1 MHDALQTPSIS
12 ERAFTLQSKNYDA
25 NEIGH
30 PILTWMRSR
39 VRRHAMKFLKPS
51 DAILDINAGTGLDAV
66 YFSRRGHPVL
76 ATDHSTGMIE
86 QIRKKTGQL
95 PLRIQ
100 RCSFTDLHEIEAE
113 NFDFVLS
120 NFGGLNCAPDLS
132 PVAAGLPRLL
142 KLGAFVTLVIM
153 PRFCLWEW
161 LLVLKGNFRLATRRL
176 QKKVLANIEGVPV
189 PTFYHSPRA
198 VVGIFR
204 EHFRPVALEG
214 LAVISP
220 PPYMKN
226 FALRHEVLYHR
237 LTRIDE
243 RICAWPVLRHLGD
256 HYILTLRY
264 VG

>member
-1 MHDALQTPSIS
+1 MHDALKAPPSC

-25 NEIGH
+25 NEIDH

-51 DAILDINAGTGLDAV
+51 DTILDINAGTGLDAV
-66 YFSRRGHPVL
+66 YFSQRGHPVL
-76 ATDHSTGMIE
+76 ATDSSAGMIE

-100 RCSFTDLHEIEAE
+100 RCSFTDLHEIEAGS
-113 NFDFVLS
+113 FDFVLS
-120 NFGGLNCAPDLS
+120 NFGGLNCTHDLI
-132 PVAAGLPRLL
+132 PVATGLPRLL
-142 KLGAFVTLVIM
+142 KKDAFVTLVIM
-153 PRFCLWEW
+153 PRYCLWEW
-161 LLVLKGNFRLATRRL
+161 LHVLKGNFRLATRRL
-176 QKKVLANIEGVPV
+176 RKKILANIEGVPV
-189 PTFYHSPRA
+189 PTFYHSPRT
-198 VVGIFR
+198 VVKIFR
-204 EHFRPVALEG
+204 EHFTLVALEG

-220 PPYMKN
+220 PPYMKH
-226 FALRHEVLYHR
+226 FALRHEALYHQ

-243 RICAWPVLRHLGD
+243 LICTWPVLRLLGD